1 MKWKMKFFYL
11 LAILWVIMVEFSI
24 YMKPIPYFSLQVD
37 FRLIITAHCKSLK
50 SINGNKF
57 MFFDSK
63 PEEGCNVFKYIK
75 YWYMNYMS
83 VFISFINMSFV
94 CILSN
99 SVEWWQSC
107 WYWGFGESP
116 NHQTNHSPQKVVQ
129 VSQVCE
135 RYQNFNAFLKNIT
148 L

>member
-1 MKWKMKFFYL
+1 
-11 LAILWVIMVEFSI
+11 
-24 YMKPIPYFSLQVD
+24 
-37 FRLIITAHCKSLK
+37 
-50 SINGNKF
+50 

-135 RYQNFNAFLKNIT
+135 RYQNFNAFLKKYNILKNISYNNVLNNCLLNNLYIKVKDCSLYNKMKGNFNSKNIST
-148 L
+148 Y